1 MYINSPDLL
10 CKIASIASEVSRKTN
25 NLITYREF
33 IALPHY
39 GGNIMLRF
47 DLNAESCTAEDLNR
61 YESLL
66 YSIAGDDFLIDFMG
80 DTYQKIGLDPASLP
94 ERLHSLLSR
103 YQDEPI
109 VDSVHKEQ
117 VLEDVRLLQ
126 KTAGVSR
133 FARVWEIQPGNPL
146 LMLILGSRSGLFKKT
161 ALPDGTPLVVLEVME
176 EECEGLMRAAFFAK
190 RNRTSLGG
198 LLLQEKC

>member
-47 DLNAESCTAEDLNR
+47 DLNTESCTVEDLHR
-61 YESLL
+61 YES
-66 YSIAGDDFLIDFMG
+66 LIDFMG

-109 VDSVHKEQ
+109 VDSVHKER
-117 VLEDVRLLQ
+117 VLEDAHFLQ

-133 FARVWEIQPGNPL
+133 FARVWEIQPGNPVL
-146 LMLILGSRSGLFKKT
+146 LLILGSRNGLFKKT
-161 ALPDGTPLVVLEVME
+161 LLPDGTPLVVAEVME
-176 EECEGLMRAAFFAK
+176 AECEGLMRAAFFAK
-190 RNRTSLGG
+190 RSRVSLGS
-198 LLLQEKC
+198 LLIQ